1 MIRVAG
7 PLAPVLL
14 QVESAARPRAMRPIG
29 AAGSRVRARLTGS
42 VSGSLRRR
50 LRLRRQFLIY
60 DRSLSLHCRVFGPR
74 AGRPPSR
81 VAPLPMTEL
90 VGVPRLTESGPGQ
103 C

>member
-29 AAGSRVRARLTGS
+29 AAGSRVLTGS

-90 VGVPRLTESGPGQ
+90 VRVPRLTESGPGQ